1 MCVNRKQIKASA
13 VLNKKRKDPDTM
25 RKIAT
30 LNKISKAGLQN
41 LPDDYTIVED
51 INEASAVIVRSAD
64 LHSMEFPEKLLAI
77 ARAGAGVNNIP
88 LDRCAEEGIVVFNTP
103 GANANAV
110 KELVIGAML
119 MTSRNLLDAMRWE
132 SSLTGNKEVTDVL
145 KAVEKGKGQFA
156 GTEIKGKTLGVIGLG
171 AIGVLV
177 ANAAQQL
184 GMNVMGYDPYIT
196 LTSAHALSNTIPV
209 IKDLSILLNKSDYVS
224 IHVPVNESTKGMID
238 SRRIDQ
244 MKDGCVFLN
253 FARNTLVS
261 EDALYEALQEGH
273 IRRYVTDFAT
283 ERFLGMDSVVSIP
296 HLGAS
301 TSEAEDNC
309 AVMAGDQLVD
319 FLENGNIVN
328 SVNFPSISMGKL
340 NPEAACRIVIL
351 NRNLPSMI
359 AQVTTAFSMFN
370 INIRDMTNKS
380 KGAYACTMMDLDEV
394 VTEEQCKL
402 LEQIDGIIS
411 ARVITA

>member
-1 MCVNRKQIKASA
+1 MK
-13 VLNKKRKDPDTM
+13 
-25 RKIAT
+25 KIAT
-30 LNKISKAGLQN
+30 LNKISKVGLKS
-41 LPDDYTIVED
+41 LPDDYTIVDD

-64 LHSMEFPEKLLAI
+64 MHNMEFPDGLLAI
-77 ARAGAGVNNIP
+77 ARAGAGYNNIP
-88 LDRCAEEGIVVFNTP
+88 VEECAEKGIVVFNTP

-110 KELVIGAML
+110 KELVLGAML
-119 MTSRNLLDAMRWE
+119 LTSRNLLDAMRWE
-132 SSLTGNKEVTDVL
+132 SSLATSSDVKDVL
-145 KAVEKGKGQFA
+145 KEVEKGKGQFA

-184 GMNVMGYDPYIT
+184 GMNVMGYDPYIS
-196 LTSAHALSNTIPV
+196 LASAHALSNTIPV
-209 IKDLSILLNKSDYVS
+209 MKDLSVMLKKSDYVS
-224 IHVPVNESTKGMID
+224 IHVPVNDDTKGMID

-244 MKDGCVFLN
+244 MKEGCVFLN

-283 ERFLGMDSVVSIP
+283 ERFLGMDNVISIP

-309 AVMAGDQLVD
+309 AVMAVDQLAD
-319 FLENGNIVN
+319 YLENGNVTN

-340 NPEAACRIVIL
+340 NPEAACRLVIL
-351 NRNLPSMI
+351 NRNEPSMI
-359 AQVTTAFSMFN
+359 AQMTAAFAMFN
-370 INIRDMTNKS
+370 INIRDLTNKS
-380 KGAYACTMMDLDEV
+380 KGRYACTIMDLDSLV
-394 VTEEQCKL
+394 SDEQCKQ
-402 LEQIDGIIS
+402 LESIDGIIR
-411 ARVITA
+411 ARVIRA